1 MVNNLLEMNLKIST
15 LEKMLA
21 ADRDNILGSAPN
33 LFPIHFQINQLEAFR
48 NQAMH
53 QAKKASGNSRVTL
66 SRMFE
71 RLNGLIEAFNE
82 YILDLAHNMLPIV
95 RAGHPEVIVKLV
107 KIAEL
112 EGKEDE
118 KVTEPLLILG
128 MSSS

>member
-1 MVNNLLEMNLKIST
+1 MNSKVAT
-15 LEKMLA
+15 LEKMLT
-21 ADRDNILGSAPN
+21 ADRDNLLGSAPN
-33 LFPIHFQINQLEAFR
+33 LFPIHYQLNQLEAFR

-53 QAKKASGNSRVTL
+53 QAKKASNSSRATL

-71 RLNGLIEAFNE
+71 RLNGLIEVFDE

-118 KVTEPLLILG
+118 KV
-128 MSSS
+128 